1 MSEGPITSSDRKPAF
16 TRDQIINA
24 ADLQRKW
31 RTVVESKL
39 GQMPFLLLF
48 SGTEPKATVLSYDKF
63 EELWRKA
70 EEAPELSLQLELAT
84 RVLSMIINTLF
95 YRYCHRKKHLQGV
108 HQPLPF
114 SCGACDAE
122 DDKDRQLSPS
132 LNSLDVLPVRPK
144 RHKAAVLLLCGKRT
158 VGNACKC
165 FVLSIH
171 NMDNQQ
177 A

>member
-1 MSEGPITSSDRKPAF
+1 VRLFFFHIEATTVHFRLQPKHVGKTSRDLEEGDSCRRLSLWLNR
-16 TRDQIINA
+16 
-24 ADLQRKW
+24 
-31 RTVVESKL
+31 KL
-39 GQMPFLLLF
+39 GEEKERTCLF
-48 SGTEPKATVLSYDKF
+48 SAFVACL
-63 EELWRKA
+63 
-70 EEAPELSLQLELAT
+70 
-84 RVLSMIINTLF
+84 LSMIINTLIN
-95 YRYCHRKKHLQGV
+95 RYCHRKKHLQGV
-108 HQPLPF
+108 HHPLPF

-171 NMDNQQ
+171 NMDNKQ
-177 A
+177 ACLM